1 MRPTVAIAALLTLGA
16 VPAASGAPDPARAD
30 AEVRAFIV
38 REGIPAAHVTVLRGD
53 SVLLQRG
60 YGSTVLDDPKGPA
73 PTASSIFPLG
83 SISKQFTAALIGA
96 LADQGKVQLDAPVGR
111 YLPEWFADE
120 PALRVRHL
128 LNQTSG
134 LADFLWLEGYRKL
147 ADEATTPLA
156 SYVALA
162 AAAPRRYAPGTRW
175 SYSNTNYK
183 ALALIAERVTGRA
196 FDSLLPELVLR
207 PAGIDGIE
215 PCHDLRPDQYVPG
228 ISSEGKPAPLDASRA
243 AYAGDGGL
251 CGHAEALAQWIRHA
265 FSIREGKAPG
275 LERLLQPTRL
285 ADGETVPYGWGV
297 STREFLGRAM
307 TWHGGN
313 VDSHS
318 TMIAYLPEEDLSLVI
333 LVNRGFVWLTEL
345 MPALIGAA
353 PPARGAASGPPLSG
367 RFEDGL
373 FTYVITPDGGNM
385 RVEIDLIGPLYFVP
399 AGRGEYVAEQ
409 YPATFRIRL
418 PTDGTRE
425 RFVIDWGEVRSYARR
440 AAEQ

>member
-1 MRPTVAIAALLTLGA
+1 MLLAAAAASAAPA
-16 VPAASGAPDPARAD
+16 VPDVATAD
-30 AEVRAFIV
+30 AAVRAFIA
-38 REGIPAAHVTVLRGD
+38 REGIPAAHVTVMHGD
-53 SVLLQRG
+53 SVLLHRG

-83 SISKQFTAALIGA
+83 SISKQFTAAVILA
-96 LADQGKVQLDAPVGR
+96 LADDGKLQLDAPVGR

-120 PALRVRHL
+120 PGLRVTHL
-128 LNQTSG
+128 LTQTSG

-147 ADEATTPLA
+147 ADEATTPIA

-183 ALALIAERVTGRA
+183 ALALIAERVTGRR
-196 FDSLLPELVLR
+196 FDSLLPDLVLR
-207 PAGIDGIE
+207 PAGIDGIV
-215 PCHDLRPDQYVPG
+215 PCHDLRADRYVPG
-228 ISSEGKPAPLDASRA
+228 ISSAGKPAPLDASRS

-251 CGHAEALAQWIRHA
+251 CGSADALVKWIRHGFA
-265 FSIREGKAPG
+265 TRDGKGPRLA
-275 LERLLQPTRL
+275 RLLQPTRL
-285 ADGETVPYGWGV
+285 ADGENVPYGYGV
-297 STREFLGRAM
+297 STRDFLGHAM

-313 VDSHS
+313 VDGHS

-345 MPALIGAA
+345 MPALIGDQ
-353 PPARGAASGPPLSG
+353 PPTRGAATGPPLSG

-373 FTYVITPDGGNM
+373 FSYVITPDGKDM
-385 RVEIDLIGPLYFVP
+385 RVEIDLIGPLDFIP
-399 AGRGEYVAEQ
+399 AGRGEYVARQ

-418 PTDGTRE
+418 PADGSQG
-425 RFVIDWGEVRSYARR
+425 RFEIDWGEVRSYARR
-440 AAEQ
+440 IGE